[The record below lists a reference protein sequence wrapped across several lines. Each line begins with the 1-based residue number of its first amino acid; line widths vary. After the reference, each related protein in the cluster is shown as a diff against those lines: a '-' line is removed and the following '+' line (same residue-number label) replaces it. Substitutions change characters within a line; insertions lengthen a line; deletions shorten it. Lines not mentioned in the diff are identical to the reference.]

1 MSLVMTLHCKPN
13 GFLFWAALLL
23 ILPLYCVS
31 IKWLALHRVQP
42 AWTNSGDCPRSREE
56 RRVFGLIAYQARV
69 CVRLPE
75 LIPHIINAAS
85 LTVDA
90 CQSAFADRRWN
101 CSSILTAPNLSAE
114 LNSGTKEQA
123 FVYAL
128 SSAAITHQVAKAC
141 SSGLANCPCG
151 FGDTVTT
158 TASIDPAASSLF
170 QRNLTELSYKWK
182 GCSDNVVHGRRI
194 SREWSDS
201 RWRPNPAEAVNE
213 IAARNRW
220 NIVDTETNGGS
231 DDYIEDD
238 QIRRILKLKRHSPSK
253 RNGQKARMNEFNNEI
268 GRQVVDQS
276 LYKKCKCHG
285 VSSSCDVKTCWYTLP
300 PIEHVVSIL
309 KKKYDNARPMLG
321 STTLGAMR
329 KRWKHPE
336 SDDEQSLVYLKNSPN
351 YCEENAAAG
360 SQG

>member
-1 MSLVMTLHCKPN
+1 MFSFFFGLLYSFFRFIVSPSNGCKI
-13 GFLFWAALLL
+13 FLSFPAK
-23 ILPLYCVS
+23 I
-31 IKWLALHRVQP
+31 IFRALHRVQP

-85 LTVDA
+85 LTVDV
-90 CQSAFADRRWN
+90 CQAAFADRRWN

-114 LNSGTKEQA
+114 LNS
-123 FVYAL
+123 
-128 SSAAITHQVAKAC
+128 AKAC
-141 SSGLANCPCG
+141 SSGQLANCPCG

-158 TASIDPAASSLF
+158 TAPIGSDHF

-201 RWRPNPAEAVNE
+201 KWRPNPAEAVNE

-220 NIVDTETNGGS
+220 NIVDAERIGGS
-231 DDYIEDD
+231 DDYIKD
-238 QIRRILKLKRHSPSK
+238 QMRVLKLKRHSPNSK
-253 RNGQKARMNEFNNEI
+253 RNNGQKARMNEFNNEI
-268 GRQVVDQS
+268 GRQVVEQS

-285 VSSSCDVKTCWYTLP
+285 VSRL
-300 PIEHVVSIL
+300 HIL
-309 KKKYDNARPMLG
+309 FINHKIRF
-321 STTLGAMR
+321 
-329 KRWKHPE
+329 
-336 SDDEQSLVYLKNSPN
+336 
-351 YCEENAAAG
+351 
-360 SQG
+360 

>member
-1 MSLVMTLHCKPN
+1 MHFQEIRN
-13 GFLFWAALLL
+13 GPYLGLDNANRLAVFLEMVESELNS
-23 ILPLYCVS
+23 ILKNEECPSKV
-31 IKWLALHRVQP
+31 IFRALHRVQP

-114 LNSGTKEQA
+114 LNS
-123 FVYAL
+123 
-128 SSAAITHQVAKAC
+128 
-141 SSGLANCPCG
+141 
-151 FGDTVTT
+151 DTVTT

-276 LYKKCKCHG
+276 LYKN
-285 VSSSCDVKTCWYTLP
+285 SCDVKTCWYTLP

-336 SDDEQSLVYLKNSPN
+336 SDDEQSLVRIERISKKLI
-351 YCEENAAAG
+351 
-360 SQG
+360 

>member
-1 MSLVMTLHCKPN
+1 MTRHSTPN
-13 GFLFWAALLL
+13 VFLLFLAALF
-23 ILPLYCVS
+23 ILPFYCIS

-42 AWTNSGDCPRSREE
+42 SWTNSGDCPRSREE

-85 LTVDA
+85 LTVDV
-90 CQSAFADRRWN
+90 CQAAFANRRWN

-128 SSAAITHQVAKAC
+128 SSAAVTHQVAKAC
-141 SSGLANCPCG
+141 SSGQLANCPCG

-158 TASIDPAASSLF
+158 TAPIGSDHF

-201 RWRPNPAEAVNE
+201 KWRPNPAEAVNE
-213 IAARNRW
+213 IATRNRW
-220 NIVDTETNGGS
+220 NIVDAERMGGS
-231 DDYIEDD
+231 DDYIED
-238 QIRRILKLKRHSPSK
+238 QMRVLKLKRHSPNNK
-253 RNGQKARMNEFNNEI
+253 RNNGQKARMNEFNNEI
-268 GRQVVDQS
+268 GRQVVEQS

-285 VSSSCDVKTCWYTLP
+285 VSRLP
-300 PIEHVVSIL
+300 IL
-309 KKKYDNARPMLG
+309 FIN
-321 STTLGAMR
+321 R
-329 KRWKHPE
+329 KCFF
-336 SDDEQSLVYLKNSPN
+336 QLL
-351 YCEENAAAG
+351 
-360 SQG
+360 